1 MRGDGRRRRRLLRS
15 SGRAGLLA
23 LLLFGL
29 REVLDVR
36 VVADVLDVALLLGFC
51 LGAPR
56 ALAITNDVYSRNDA
70 LALAEDDDVADM
82 SARELKTL
90 VVYGGDA
97 RHLVGVVEKSEL
109 RQLAAEAQLVL
120 RGDKQAD
127 SDDDFEEGETL
138 SE

>member
-23 LLLFGL
+23 LLFFGL

-56 ALAITNDVYSRNDA
+56 ALLLGQR
-70 LALAEDDDVADM
+70 LALLEVVVGVGLLVAAEHELGL
-82 SARELKTL
+82 SREL
-90 VVYGGDA
+90 
-97 RHLVGVVEKSEL
+97 SEL
-109 RQLAAEAQLVL
+109 ALLDDAHEMPRVAAV
-120 RGDKQAD
+120 DH
-127 SDDDFEEGETL
+127 
-138 SE
+138 